1 MIKKQKNTNSLI
13 LFSFFLFLAIYLFN
27 IDIFVNLTSNDFRN
41 MYKPNGILTI
51 NQILTLDFKN
61 IDFFNFYF
69 IPQLITGVFF
79 EIFPS
84 QYSFHVAI
92 DVLNIILLSLS
103 FKFFFESLN
112 VNKISIFL
120 TFLFIFLIYI
130 PNWIWAFWKLA
141 DIYFLFVFSLI
152 FYFFNKGINQNK
164 NVYLFY
170 ALFFCFV
177 SLITKPQ
184 GLVTLPFFCLGIF
197 LIKIH
202 KQNFFLIILI
212 LFSLYL
218 LFFPVILLI
227 MTNLN
232 YENII
237 TKIFY
242 AGRISYN
249 ITFNYNQFIEKFDF
263 SINNFSKLIYYYYLI
278 FMKLVYQLTFIRE
291 TYSLRHNIFLIP
303 YVIAVY
309 FFLVVNLGYLIKK
322 YELFVKLTTLISF
335 SAVLLYCT
343 TFTGSEPNRFQL
355 FHLVPLYLLVSVSI
369 HKCLCQFITNK

>member
-1 MIKKQKNTNSLI
+1 
-13 LFSFFLFLAIYLFN
+13 
-27 IDIFVNLTSNDFRN
+27 
-41 MYKPNGILTI
+41 
-51 NQILTLDFKN
+51 
-61 IDFFNFYF
+61 
-69 IPQLITGVFF
+69 
-79 EIFPS
+79 
-84 QYSFHVAI
+84 
-92 DVLNIILLSLS
+92 
-103 FKFFFESLN
+103 
-112 VNKISIFL
+112 
-120 TFLFIFLIYI
+120 
-130 PNWIWAFWKLA
+130 
-141 DIYFLFVFSLI
+141 
-152 FYFFNKGINQNK
+152 
-164 NVYLFY
+164 
-170 ALFFCFV
+170 
-177 SLITKPQ
+177 
-184 GLVTLPFFCLGIF
+184 
-197 LIKIH
+197 
-202 KQNFFLIILI
+202 
-212 LFSLYL
+212 
-218 LFFPVILLI
+218 